1 MERPDLSFAV
11 NALGTFNML
20 EAARRTGVRRFVFA
34 ASAAAYGTS
43 EVVPKRET
51 MPPQPASPYA
61 ADKVAGELYAAM
73 FYRAFGLE
81 TLSLRYFN
89 VFGPRQDPSNQYAGV
104 IAAFAARMIRGRP
117 PVIFGDGK
125 QSRDFVFVENVVR
138 ANLLAARA
146 PQVHG
151 EVVNIGTGR
160 ATDLATMA
168 RAFNKVL
175 GANLE
180 PIHEPPRPGDV
191 RASLAD
197 IAAAR
202 QLLGYEPT
210 VSFED
215 GLARTMDWYR
225 WALQSGYGGWADKTR

>member
-1 MERPDLSFAV
+1 
-11 NALGTFNML
+11 
-20 EAARRTGVRRFVFA
+20 
-34 ASAAAYGTS
+34 
-43 EVVPKRET
+43 
-51 MPPQPASPYA
+51 
-61 ADKVAGELYAAM
+61 
-73 FYRAFGLE
+73 
-81 TLSLRYFN
+81 
-89 VFGPRQDPSNQYAGV
+89 
-104 IAAFAARMIRGRP
+104 
-117 PVIFGDGK
+117 
-125 QSRDFVFVENVVR
+125 
-138 ANLLAARA
+138 
-146 PQVHG
+146 
-151 EVVNIGTGR
+151 
-160 ATDLATMA
+160 MA